1 MGAIHGP
8 QLFIN
13 RYLQEKIGLAFEE
26 SMPFIPTSPVDINAL
41 TESFPDGAFAVYDR
55 MFKMRR
61 KAFPHIKCEQ
71 VLYYFYRTSEN
82 IERLYRTQ
90 QLIQDLL
97 DRGDESGS
105 DLNSWIYD
113 LWVSQ
118 GSPTTT
124 GTDLVSGLEE
134 THNAVNL
141 GTALNPEWILLPY
154 FHEIKIFQL
163 EETRDIIDF
172 GTARTWGGNKIIIDY
187 EWHSS

>member
-13 RYLQEKIGLAFEE
+13 RYLQEKIGLAFGE

-105 DLNSWIYD
+105 DLNSWIYS
-113 LWVSQ
+113 LWVNQ

-124 GTDLVSGLEE
+124 GTDIVSGLEE

-141 GTALNPEWILLPY
+141 GTTLSPEWILLPY

-172 GTARTWGGNKIIIDY
+172 GTARTWGGNKVIIDY